1 MVRLV
6 AQTWRIGELAR
17 ETGLTIRTLHHYD
30 AIGLVTPSSRTS
42 GGHRVYSEPDV
53 ERLYAV
59 VVLRRIGLSAAAIG
73 EQLADPSWEIRSV
86 VRVQCA
92 ELDAELAALG
102 ALRHRLDAML
112 LLAVEEPAGLIRAM
126 RDLPSTPFAVRR
138 AFALLPYDDVEDAQR
153 RLVDMFGFE
162 PGPVERHPDGSVA
175 HAVVLAG
182 TGFVHLH
189 PPAGGVVPPGPDG
202 RASAIIVAAVADVD
216 VHCAHAAEHGAL
228 ISYGPAD
235 MSYGVREYGARDHAG
250 HHWSFQSS
258 HTTKE
263 TT

>member
-6 AQTWRIGELAR
+6 VRTWRIGELAR
-17 ETGLTIRTLHHYD
+17 ETGLTVRTLHHYD

-53 ERLYAV
+53 ERLYTV
-59 VVLRRIGLSAAAIG
+59 VVLRRIGLSTAAIG
-73 EQLADPSWEIRSV
+73 ERLADPAWEIRSV
-86 VRVQCA
+86 VRDQRA
-92 ELDAELAALG
+92 GLDAELAALG

-112 LLAVEEPAGLIRAM
+112 SLAAEEPADLIRAM
-126 RDLPSTPFAVRR
+126 QQLPGPPFLVRR
-138 AFALLPYDDVEDAQR
+138 AFALLPYDDVRDAQC

-162 PGPVERHPDGSVA
+162 PGPVERRPDGSVA

-182 TGFVHLH
+182 TGVVHLH
-189 PPAGGVVPPGPDG
+189 PPSGHVVPPGPDG

-216 VHCAHAAEHGAL
+216 AHRAHAAAHGAL
-228 ISYGPAD
+228 ITYGPAD
-235 MSYGVREYGARDHAG
+235 MSYGMREYGARDHAG

-258 HTTKE
+258 HATRE